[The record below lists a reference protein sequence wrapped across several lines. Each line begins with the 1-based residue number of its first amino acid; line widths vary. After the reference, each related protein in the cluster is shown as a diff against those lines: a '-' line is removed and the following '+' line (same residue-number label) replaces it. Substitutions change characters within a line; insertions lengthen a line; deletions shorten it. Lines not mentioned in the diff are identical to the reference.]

1 MRRRYAP
8 FYAVAR
14 ATALAGARFADVG
27 TLTSTSHRD
36 TRESLMPNLFLQL
49 SSDDGSTP
57 VSTQPLAEGPALLML
72 QTASFAGVEL
82 VPWGS
87 NYTFAVALAAPD
99 ESTHLAIYKPR
110 AGEAPLWDF
119 PEGTLYKR
127 EVAAYLLSRQLG
139 WDLVP
144 PTVVREG
151 PHGVGSLQLYVQPME
166 DDAETARFWRG
177 TDPQI
182 EKMVLFD
189 HITNNADRKIG
200 HCLRD
205 ATGKVWGIDQGLTF
219 NIEPKLRTVLWQYRG
234 EPIAEP
240 LKEDLAAMLDV
251 APVVHQQ
258 LAPYLEPQEIDIML
272 ERARRLLDHGAYP
285 MLDPR
290 RNVPYGWW

>member
-1 MRRRYAP
+1 
-8 FYAVAR
+8 
-14 ATALAGARFADVG
+14 
-27 TLTSTSHRD
+27 
-36 TRESLMPNLFLQL
+36 MPNLFLQL

-72 QTASFAGVEL
+72 QTASFTGVEL

-151 PHGVGSLQLYVQPME
+151 PHGIGSVQLYVQPIE

-189 HITNNADRKIG
+189 HITNNADRKLG

-205 ATGKVWGIDQGLTF
+205 VDGRVWGIDHGLTF
-219 NIEPKLRTVLWQYRG
+219 NVEPKLRTVLWQYVGRAIDEALLG
-234 EPIAEP
+234 
-240 LKEDLAAMLDV
+240 DLARMRLRVDAVRAMF
-251 APVVHQQ
+251 
-258 LAPYLEPQEIDIML
+258 APYLDVSEIDAF
-272 ERARRLLDHGAYP
+272 EARVDRLLAAGTYP
-285 MLDPR
+285 ELHPR
-290 RNVPYGWW
+290 RNVPYGWF

>member
-1 MRRRYAP
+1 
-8 FYAVAR
+8 
-14 ATALAGARFADVG
+14 
-27 TLTSTSHRD
+27 
-36 TRESLMPNLFLQL
+36 MPNLHIQL
-49 SSDDGSTP
+49 GGDDPQERPQS
-57 VSTQPLAEGPALLML
+57 VSLAEGPALQML

-87 NYTFAVALAAPD
+87 NYTFAVALEAPD
-99 ESTHLAIYKPR
+99 DATHLAIYKPR

-119 PEGTLYKR
+119 PDGTLYKR

-151 PHGVGSLQLYVQPME
+151 PHGIGSLQLYVQPIDE
-166 DDAETARFWRG
+166 DAESARFWRG
-177 TDPQI
+177 RDPQI
-182 EKMVLFD
+182 ERMVLFD
-189 HITNNADRKIG
+189 HLTNNADRKIG

-219 NIEPKLRTVLWQYRG
+219 NVEPKLRTILWQYRG
-234 EPIAEP
+234 EPIAER
-240 LKEDLAAMLDV
+240 LLSDLAALLEV
-251 APVVHQQ
+251 APVVQQQ
-258 LAPYLEPQEIDIML
+258 LAPYLEQEEIDATLVRATRML
-272 ERARRLLDHGAYP
+272 EHGTYP